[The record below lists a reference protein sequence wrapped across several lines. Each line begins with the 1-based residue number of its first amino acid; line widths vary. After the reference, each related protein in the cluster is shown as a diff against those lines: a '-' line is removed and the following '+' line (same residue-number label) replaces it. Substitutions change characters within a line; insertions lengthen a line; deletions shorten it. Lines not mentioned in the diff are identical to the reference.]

1 MSTGAHTARGIQAP
15 AGRESTAET
24 GQAGKGGGWQRASWQ
39 HRPQVGM
46 DRPQTGTDRHT
57 WICCPGSSA
66 CAVAQGELDGTKQ
79 HQPIP
84 TVAPAPAQSVTGQTR
99 QGWGRWLQEGD
110 SSLAAWQCST
120 SLLGPVLASA
130 FWGCRCLSHGSSA
143 PLALPF
149 LKKPWVPGLDFPELV
164 VSTRVSGLGRLLG
177 AQQSEGQRCWQPHSL
192 PRELEVMTGNALGP

>member
-1 MSTGAHTARGIQAP
+1 MSTGAHTARGSRHPLGGSPQPKPARQGREG
-15 AGRESTAET
+15 AGREPAGSTDPRWAWT
-24 GQAGKGGGWQRASWQ
+24 DPRQGQA
-39 HRPQVGM
+39 
-46 DRPQTGTDRHT
+46 DRHT
-57 WICCPGSSA
+57 GICCPGSSV

-84 TVAPAPAQSVTGQTR
+84 TVAPAPARSVTGETR
-99 QGWGRWLQEGD
+99 RGWGRWLQEGD

-120 SLLGPVLASA
+120 SLLGPVLA

-164 VSTRVSGLGRLLG
+164 VSIRVAGLGRLLG